1 MINHTHTAMM
11 LELLLKWL
19 TAKVRAVSHAHTHT
33 DIHKNLDTAPEL
45 LSKRSTAQLKEASY
59 THNAGHNGGAA
70 VKEVD
75 SAAEGGKLHT
85 PGHNAGATVE
95 EVNSVAEG
103 GQWAEGGEASELGQ
117 TVGKVLHAVPA
128 HLRPP
133 QPPTRPD
140 AEVALLQVL
149 KVLPHLLPA
158 LTQ

>member
-70 VKEVD
+70 VKVVD
-75 SAAEGGKLHT
+75 SAAEGGKLHTHTSGHNAGAAVKVVNSVAEGGKLHT
-85 PGHNAGATVE
+85 PGHNAGAAVKV
-95 EVNSVAEG
+95 VNSVAWG
-103 GQWAEGGEASELGQ
+103 GKLQ
-117 TVGKVLHAVPA
+117 TY
-128 HLRPP
+128 
-133 QPPTRPD
+133 TW
-140 AEVALLQVL
+140 
-149 KVLPHLLPA
+149 
-158 LTQ
+158 TQCWSCC